1 MRQRE
6 ERRRFWSDLVARFEG
21 SGKSRKAF
29 AAEAGVGL
37 AIFQYWLY
45 KLRREAQAGAVRK
58 ATPKEVR
65 LVPVAVRARVV
76 PAQIE
81 LRIVGVRMRVPVG
94 VDPAYVAR
102 VAFALRETA
111 RC

>member
-37 AIFQYWLY
+37 PIFQYWLY
-45 KLRREAQAGAVRK
+45 KLRSQAQAGAIRK
-58 ATPKEVR
+58 TAPKEVR
-65 LVPVAVRARVV
+65 LVPVAFQARVV

-81 LRIVGVRMRVPVG
+81 VRIAGVRMRVPVG
-94 VDPAYVAR
+94 VDPAYVAQ